1 MRKTNKIDFKKASA
15 NMIERLEKVFRAK
28 ATDVWHRGQAGAII
42 TFELPPFCNSMD
54 VMSEAGL
61 NIAIAKNRGN
71 INDGSVNSDNKGN
84 IIVKLF

>member
-42 TFELPPFCNSMD
+42 TFELPLS
-54 VMSEAGL
+54 
-61 NIAIAKNRGN
+61 AI
-71 INDGSVNSDNKGN
+71 
-84 IIVKLF
+84 LWM

>member
-28 ATDVWHRGQAGAII
+28 ATDVWHSQAGAII

-54 VMSEAGL
+54 VMSEASL